1 MQFGAKPN
9 MTDQA
14 IRVALLGYGYAG
26 KTFHA
31 PLIESVPGLELVL
44 VCSGHQE
51 KVHADLPK
59 MTVIGDVNKAATH
72 PEIDLV
78 VIATP
83 NETHALL
90 AEAALQAG
98 KHVVVDKPFT
108 LTVKEAQ
115 RLAELAEQKG
125 QLLSVFHNRRWDS
138 DFLGAKAVKESG
150 ALGEIVYWESR
161 MDRFRPQV
169 RDRWRERAG
178 PGAGL
183 WYDLGPHLIDQT
195 IQLFGMPQKVSASF
209 AKQRAGSQTEDW
221 IHVLLHCG
229 KTEVVLHASLLAA
242 GKTPR
247 FVMHGTEG
255 SWIKYGTDVQETLLK
270 QGIRPSSEGW
280 GQDPEPSML
289 YRADGTLVRLP
300 VPAGNYAEYY
310 RGIRDAIYGKQPN
323 PVTPR
328 EAVALMSVLE
338 TTIQSASQGCTLPIM
353 TSSQEPSAWE

>member
-1 MQFGAKPN
+1 MSHP
-9 MTDQA
+9 A

-31 PLIESVPGLELVL
+31 PLIEAVPGLELAFI
-44 VCSGHQE
+44 CSSDQG
-51 KVHADLPK
+51 KVHADLPEV
-59 MTVIGDVNKAATH
+59 TVTGDARKAATH

-78 VIATP
+78 VVATP

-90 AEAALQAG
+90 AEAALRAG

-115 RLAELAEQKG
+115 QLSELAQEKG
-125 QLLSVFHNRRWDS
+125 RLLSVFHNRRWDS

-150 ALGEIVYWESR
+150 TLGEVVYWESR

-169 RDRWRERAG
+169 RDRWRERPG

-195 IQLFGMPQKVSASF
+195 VQLFGMPQTVNATF

-221 IHVLLHCG
+221 VHVLLHCG
-229 KTEVVLHASLLAA
+229 KTDIVLHACLLAA
-242 GKTPR
+242 GQTPR

-255 SWIKYGTDVQETLLK
+255 SWIKYGTDVQEAQLK
-270 QGIRPSSEGW
+270 QGVRPGSGDW
-280 GQDPEPSML
+280 GQDPEPGMT
-289 YRADGTLVRLP
+289 YGADGTLARLP
-300 VPAGNYAEYY
+300 VPLGSYPEYY
-310 RGIRDAIYGKQPN
+310 KGIRNAIYGNQPN
-323 PVTPR
+323 PVTPG
-328 EAVALMSVLE
+328 EAITVMSILE
-338 TTIQSASQGCTLPIM
+338 TAIQSASQGCTLPLAA
-353 TSSQEPSAWE
+353 SSQETSAWE